1 MIKDQRHSAR
11 KILKT
16 RALLA
21 LEGEAPFT
29 GRTVDV
35 SDNGVSITVSHPLL
49 VGQAGKVSFDILI
62 DGKPTPISARAKVM
76 YCIFSH
82 DEFKVGFQFL
92 NLELSAMTALARF
105 LR

>member
-1 MIKDQRHSAR
+1 MLRDQRKSTR

-16 RALLA
+16 RAMLA
-21 LEGEAPFT
+21 MEGEAPFV

-35 SDNGVSITVSHPLL
+35 SDNGVSISVSHPLL
-49 VGQAGKVSFDILI
+49 VGQAGQVGFDLLL

-76 YCIFSH
+76 YCIFSN

-92 NLELSAMTALARF
+92 NLELSAMTARARF